1 MTTDTNLSQATTQ
14 FATALLREMWVKK
27 GHIVMFFVGF
37 IVGVAKE
44 RENLLSVIAAILLIS
59 FLIWVFWVFL
69 GWVNGV
75 TDDQ

>member
-1 MTTDTNLSQATTQ
+1 MTTDTNLSQATAQ
-14 FATALLREMWVKK
+14 FASALLREAWVKK

-44 RENLLSVIAAILLIS
+44 RDNLLSVIVTILLIS
-59 FLIWVFWVFL
+59 FLILVFWIFL
-69 GWVNGV
+69 GWLNGV

>member
-14 FATALLREMWVKK
+14 FATALLRESWVKR

-44 RENLLSVIAAILLIS
+44 RDDLLSVIVSILAIA
-59 FLIWVFWVFL
+59 FLVAVL
-69 GWVNGV
+69 KQLATERG
-75 TDDQ
+75 T